1 MVPLLDTT
9 REEALKLAAYHGSD
23 TFGVTPLRNCGWG
36 IRVRATQYET
46 AAQKIRPEDFQTI
59 TGPLFEVSGFPENT
73 SEEGVRQFLGD
84 ANPLLEVKRNEKYGW
99 GDGKR
104 RKFLVKVGI
113 PIIWEHKQGPDFM
126 VTSKL
131 APPRTPKKP
140 STEQPTYTFRGST
153 KTASF
158 PKPQSAKTRPSE
170 STTSVSSTG
179 TKRKQGIAA
188 VTGDDGASMELDT
201 AEAAGSQA

>member
-1 MVPLLDTT
+1 MTKGIKALDVLPPTARSAGTIRVVLWLSDGMEETIQKLCGQDAVITGKYILCDEDRQFFSVVPLLDTT

-23 TFGVTPLRNCGWG
+23 TFGVTPLRNSGWG

-113 PIIWEHKQGPDFM
+113 PI
-126 VTSKL
+126 L
-131 APPRTPKKP
+131 
-140 STEQPTYTFRGST
+140 YGST
-153 KTASF
+153 NRD
-158 PKPQSAKTRPSE
+158 Q
-170 STTSVSSTG
+170 TSWS
-179 TKRKQGIAA
+179 RAN
-188 VTGDDGASMELDT
+188 
-201 AEAAGSQA
+201 